1 MKVRRPP
8 KSRPRLVLTLAVT
21 AVLVVTSAFATQ
33 QIATKEDLKCK
44 VCHVKKGSK
53 RFTDKGKYYE
63 LKGTL
68 VDYDLL
74 IHVYKK
80 CTACHSR
87 EPGDKTLTPKGEMLK
102 EKGVTMEH
110 FGKPVPEK

>member
-1 MKVRRPP
+1 MNVCRRP
-8 KSRPRLVLTLAVT
+8 KSPPRLVLTLAIT
-21 AVLVVTSAFATQ
+21 AVLAVTSAFATQ
-33 QIATKEDLKCK
+33 EIATKEDLKCK
-44 VCHVKKGSK
+44 VCHVKKGTK
-53 RFTDKGKYYE
+53 LFTDKGKYYE
-63 LKGTL
+63 LKRTL

>member
-1 MKVRRPP
+1 MKSCSLP
-8 KSRPRLVLTLAVT
+8 KSLPRLLLTLAIT
-21 AVLVVTSAFATQ
+21 AVLAVTSVFATQ
-33 QIATKEDLKCK
+33 EMATKEDLQCK

-53 RFTDKGKYYE
+53 RLTDKGKYYE

-74 IHVYKK
+74 IRVYKK

>member
-1 MKVRRPP
+1 MKSCRLP
-8 KSRPRLVLTLAVT
+8 KSLPRLVFALAIT
-21 AVLVVTSAFATQ
+21 GAVAVTSAFATQ
-33 QIATKEDLKCK
+33 EIATKEDLKCR
-44 VCHVKKGSK
+44 VCHVKKGTKS
-53 RFTDKGKYYE
+53 FTDNGKYYE
-63 LKGTL
+63 LKRTL

>member
-1 MKVRRPP
+1 MKSCRLP
-8 KSRPRLVLTLAVT
+8 KSLPRLVFALAITGV
-21 AVLVVTSAFATQ
+21 VVVTSAFATQ
-33 QIATKEDLKCK
+33 EIATKEDLKCR
-44 VCHVKKGSK
+44 VCHVKKGTK
-53 RFTDKGKYYE
+53 LFTDKGKYYE
-63 LKGTL
+63 LKRTL

>member
-1 MKVRRPP
+1 M
-8 KSRPRLVLTLAVT
+8 LAVT